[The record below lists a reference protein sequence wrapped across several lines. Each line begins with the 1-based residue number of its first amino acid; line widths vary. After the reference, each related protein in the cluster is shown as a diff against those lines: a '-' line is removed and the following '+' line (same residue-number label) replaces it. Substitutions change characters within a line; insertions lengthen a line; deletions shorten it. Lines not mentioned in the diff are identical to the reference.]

1 MSTENVATAPAEP
14 TVQAVPLNR
23 LQHFPITFFAV
34 TMGLTGLALCY
45 QKAHEVLGLPALP
58 GNLLAYLALGIFDLL
73 LLTYLLKSI
82 KYRQAVKAEFN
93 HPIRM
98 HFFPAISISL
108 LLLAIA
114 YLHILPELAQLLW
127 FAGAVLHA
135 WLTLH
140 TVSHWINHNFEIQ
153 HSNPAW
159 FIPIVGNVI
168 VPVAGVHF
176 APVAVSMVFFSIGV
190 FFWII
195 LFTLVLNRIV
205 FHHQLPAKF
214 MPTLF
219 IFIAPPAVA
228 FIAYYAI
235 SGSYDLFA
243 QFLYSLA
250 LFFTLLILF
259 MYRNFLGLKY
269 FLSWWAFTFP
279 LAAMTIATLLSYQL
293 TQAAALLYFSYFML
307 GLTSLIIA
315 LVAFRTIEH
324 MLKGEVCVVE
334 K

>member
-1 MSTENVATAPAEP
+1 MNQNATTSPTELEIEK
-14 TVQAVPLNR
+14 VPLNR

-34 TMGLTGLALCY
+34 TMGLGGLTLCY
-45 QKAHEVLGLPALP
+45 QKAHEVLGLPSFIGQTLGYAT
-58 GNLLAYLALGIFDLL
+58 LGIFALIAI
-73 LLTYLLKSI
+73 TYALKML
-82 KYRQAVKAEFN
+82 KYRVAAAGEFK
-93 HPIRM
+93 HPVRM

-108 LLLAIA
+108 LLLATIFHKMQPSFA
-114 YLHILPELAQLLW
+114 SVLW
-127 FAGAVLHA
+127 FSGAMLHGYF
-135 WLTLH
+135 TLY

-176 APVAVSMVFFSIGV
+176 APVEISTIFFSVGV

-195 LFTLVLNRIV
+195 LFTLILNRIV

-235 SGSYDLFA
+235 TQQYDLFA

-250 LFFTLLILF
+250 LFFTLLIFF
-259 MYRNFLGLKY
+259 MYKNFLGLKY

-279 LAAMTIATLLSYQL
+279 MAAMTIATQLSYEL
-293 TQAAALLYFSYFML
+293 TQQSLFLYFSYLML

-315 LVAFRTIEH
+315 LVAWRTLEH
-324 MLKGEVCVVE
+324 MFKGEVCVIE